1 MTSSRT
7 RVIAAAFTALGICA
21 ALTGC
26 AAGSGEQGSS
36 GDPSKQVPVLE
47 EKPSPDKPLAAAG
60 PDCIVGSWQLR
71 NETFKAAL
79 TTMLQ
84 NDPAV
89 PAEMLASLS
98 ISLSGQSALRFGKDG
113 DYGAWQD
120 EFTMI
125 IGTGGEQTQHTQSSA
140 DVAQYEADGE
150 RVRVSGFQ
158 QLFVESELR
167 VGDSVAVAVPNGNAS
182 MASISFFGHTAD
194 VSTDARELFDGSA
207 RYECSP
213 DVLKLQADGFPS
225 AAEFIRVA
233 DITRG

>member
-7 RVIAAAFTALGICA
+7 RVIASAFTALGICA

-26 AAGSGEQGSS
+26 AADSGEQGSS
-36 GDPSKQVPVLE
+36 VDPSKQVPVLE
-47 EKPSPDKPLAAAG
+47 EKPRPDKPLAAAG
-60 PDCIVGSWQLR
+60 PDCLVGSWQLR
-71 NETFKAAL
+71 NETFEAAL

-150 RVRVSGFQ
+150 RVRVGGFQ

-167 VGDSVAVAVPNGNAS
+167 VGDSVVVAYPTAMLRWRAS
-182 MASISFFGHTAD
+182 ASSAIPPTCRQTFANSSTALRD
-194 VSTDARELFDGSA
+194 TVLPG
-207 RYECSP
+207 
-213 DVLKLQADGFPS
+213 VLKLHADGFPS

-233 DITRG
+233 DITGG